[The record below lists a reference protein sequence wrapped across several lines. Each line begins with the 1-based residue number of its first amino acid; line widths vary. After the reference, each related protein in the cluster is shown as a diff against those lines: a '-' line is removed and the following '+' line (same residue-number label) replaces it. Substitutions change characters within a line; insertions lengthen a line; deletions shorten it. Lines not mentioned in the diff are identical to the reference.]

1 MGARTQT
8 VMVFEEIADVQIM
21 LEQLRLIFGL
31 NDLVH
36 EHRDRKILRLKDRSR
51 IGRAHV

>member
-1 MGARTQT
+1 
-8 VMVFEEIADVQIM
+8 MVFEEIADVQIL

-36 EHRDRKILRLKDRSR
+36 EHRDRKILRLKDGSR
-51 IGRAHV
+51 MEQQEVQG

>member
-1 MGARTQT
+1 
-8 VMVFEEIADVQIM
+8 MVFEEIADVQIM

-51 IGRAHV
+51 MEQQEVQG